1 MIIKEVKQTT
11 IKLSSMS
18 MNRDAVMKG
27 NEDTPFPNYGFACLI
42 AGAPSSGKT
51 SLLMSQLL
59 KPNTLFYKKF
69 DIIHIFSP
77 SLHTMKTKINLD
89 PEFFHE
95 EFDLEEL
102 GEIINYSKEKVK
114 QGSKEETLII
124 FDDVVADIIDAKKLT
139 EFNKLL
145 LNRSHYKISICVLT
159 QSYIKIPAYL
169 RRNMS
174 HFIQLYTK
182 NKTELERIFEEHIF
196 IPRKDFDKLADYI
209 FQKPYDFMIIDKFNN
224 IYRNL
229 NKIVLDI
236 PEK

>member
-1 MIIKEVKQTT
+1 MKIKEIQQTS
-11 IKLSSMS
+11 IKLSSMV
-18 MNRDAVMKG
+18 MNRDAPIKG

-42 AGAPSSGKT
+42 SGAPSSGKT

-77 SLHTMKTKINLD
+77 SIHTMKTKMDLD
-89 PEFFHE
+89 PEFIHDE
-95 EFDLEEL
+95 WSMETLQGILD
-102 GEIINYSKEKVK
+102 YSTEKTK
-114 QGSKEETLII
+114 QKSKDETLII
-124 FDDVVADIIDAKKLT
+124 FDDMISEIIGEKDLKT
-139 EFNKLL
+139 FNKML
-145 LNRSHYKISICVLT
+145 LNRSHMKISIIILT
-159 QSYIKIPAYL
+159 QSYIKIPAFL

-182 NKTELERIFEEHIF
+182 NKSELDRIFEEHIF
-196 IPRKDFDKLADYI
+196 IPKKDFDKLAEYI
-209 FQKPYDFMIIDKFNN
+209 FQQPYDFLTIDKFNN

-229 NKIVLDI
+229 NKIVVDI